1 MRQLSRRSFEV
12 VGDHGNTGVVQRD
25 GLARRPQPPKRA
37 TISHRITFGRSRPR
51 TAPLL
56 VTVVP
61 VVDEPTWDVR
71 PPGKGGRRIDRRTRL
86 ILTVAVVA
94 AIVVN
99 AGAAWAYWRL
109 TASAAGVQKAGTAV
123 ELALRGR
130 SDLNR
135 PLVRGG
141 VGNLTVTVT
150 NDNSFPVRISSV
162 VPGTATIVADDE
174 HRENGCPDSTG
185 VTATHRDF
193 PVSWVVARNTL
204 GAFTIPAGLRM
215 ARDANPACEGASFT
229 IPIQVGVV
237 SATS

>member
-1 MRQLSRRSFEV
+1 MRRDVLTRRSPSSKRYA
-12 VGDHGNTGVVQRD
+12 TGHRVAFSSVR
-25 GLARRPQPPKRA
+25 RRP
-37 TISHRITFGRSRPR
+37 
-51 TAPLL
+51 APLK
-56 VTVVP
+56 VAMAP

-71 PPGKGGRRIDRRTRL
+71 PPGNGGRRIDRRTRL

-109 TASAAGVQKAGTAV
+109 TTSAAGVQKAGTVV

-174 HRENGCPDSTG
+174 HRENGCPDATG
-185 VTATHRDF
+185 VTATRRDF
-193 PVSWVVARNTL
+193 PVSWVVAKNTL

-215 ARDANPACEGASFT
+215 ARNANPACEGASFT
-229 IPIQVGVV
+229 IPIQVSGV